1 MDPITIMGVAHTM
14 APCLV
19 GIGLIQYHQCMWKR
33 MVQLQISRNEFVEMN
48 YQGMNPPLLLC
59 ILNTVH
65 YTEVHFARFF
75 SSGFTTMAVINQLE
89 KNWQSTPQLCVLCYC
104 DNYLPI
110 VELT

>member
-19 GIGLIQYHQCMWKR
+19 GIALIQYHQCMWKR

-48 YQGMNPPLLLC
+48 YQGMSPPLLLC

-89 KNWQSTPQLCVLCYC
+89 KNWQKTPQLCVLCYC
-104 DNYLPI
+104 DNYLPN